1 MSANPNGIEKE
12 QGTAEAPVDAVLGFA
27 ADYIAATEAVRAL
40 LISDLRDCE
49 EIPGYAELDNR
60 RATALARLCTTRA
73 RDMPSLIAKAR
84 VLALRASL
92 AGADADPLASG
103 LAADLLSLEGR

>member
-103 LAADLLSLEGR
+103 LAADLLSLEGG